1 MQRLLYHAPDNPN
14 QESPF
19 DRAIV
24 QVVQGQNVSIVSPYI
39 GLEYLHRL
47 IGLSA
52 SWRLISDVLE
62 WLSATPVRERG
73 AVYEFLKTHYGLVHH
88 YPAIHAKAVVSRVG
102 AYTGSANLTDAGV
115 LRRTEFGVLL
125 TDPCQVSEVQQW
137 FDDIW
142 VQTSPPPLQSVQ
154 ELIAELNQI
163 SHVAADFA
171 DLKATQLESGA
182 RRVRAKLVKILGH
195 EPVAIS
201 ARGAQSLSSGSL
213 APAPATSAADKTAVT
228 VLQTPST
235 EPSKKTQLIS
245 PPPSSSIATP
255 TPLQPSSFDL
265 DAEIEAYVG
274 RNAVQGFTFEQL
286 HETMRSKS
294 PALTRRETYFAIL
307 ESCASHPRALFSADA
322 VNRLVYQDGRFVQS
336 SKELLSAAL
345 KPLDDMVAAFIDDLS
360 FDEPTATS
368 VTTGKQ
374 EMVLAGMKQAGFVE
388 EVGDGLQLAHDA
400 LWSPRLKLLERA
412 HIRWANRLA
421 QRSFKRAPGP
431 MLEGAS
437 LGLSHLAE
445 TSVQAPVVEPAVES
459 MAEGTDSQEVVNE
472 SRDHKKDIVFSHLAK
487 MRHSMGEK
495 INVLMY
501 SLITDLVGFVAQ
513 VGRQTRL
520 PQPQT
525 QLCHGTHGH
534 RARAP
539 ELRETVEQSH
549 THMQLHH
556 LPLKRARHHPL
567 AQAFEAV
574 HLGLHQTSAVI
585 AAPLFP
591 DAAPQSVT
599 GSQRFVARMRSH
611 QGRLPR
617 LGVLARGD
625 HRLRISLGNRRMAR
639 LGVVGTV
646 PTDAGNRLI
655 GWYLLQQLEQHGRIA
670 HAVVGHLDGPDLQ
683 RVGINT
689 QVHLAPLA
697 PVLGTVLL
705 AFPFAFA
712 KELNAGAVHQQFQCG
727 GTGSVGQLYL
737 QSLLASAH
745 GAVVGH
751 PPVQACQTQ
760 QAFNH
765 AQALTQGQT
774 EQALD
779 AQTEL
784 DGCVGEDVLAPAFAA
799 GWGVPLH
806 AFVQPDCQRPSGFE
820 RGVVLCP
827 VGGLVAG
834 LGPLRF
840 THVSR
845 LPAQRTGFV
854 QQSRP
859 SDQIRSQR
867 G

>member
-1 MQRLLYHAPDNPN
+1 
-14 QESPF
+14 
-19 DRAIV
+19 
-24 QVVQGQNVSIVSPYI
+24 
-39 GLEYLHRL
+39 
-47 IGLSA
+47 
-52 SWRLISDVLE
+52 
-62 WLSATPVRERG
+62 
-73 AVYEFLKTHYGLVHH
+73 
-88 YPAIHAKAVVSRVG
+88 
-102 AYTGSANLTDAGV
+102 
-115 LRRTEFGVLL
+115 
-125 TDPCQVSEVQQW
+125 
-137 FDDIW
+137 
-142 VQTSPPPLQSVQ
+142 
-154 ELIAELNQI
+154 
-163 SHVAADFA
+163 
-171 DLKATQLESGA
+171 
-182 RRVRAKLVKILGH
+182 
-195 EPVAIS
+195 
-201 ARGAQSLSSGSL
+201 
-213 APAPATSAADKTAVT
+213 
-228 VLQTPST
+228 
-235 EPSKKTQLIS
+235 
-245 PPPSSSIATP
+245 
-255 TPLQPSSFDL
+255 
-265 DAEIEAYVG
+265 
-274 RNAVQGFTFEQL
+274 
-286 HETMRSKS
+286 
-294 PALTRRETYFAIL
+294 
-307 ESCASHPRALFSADA
+307 
-322 VNRLVYQDGRFVQS
+322 
-336 SKELLSAAL
+336 
-345 KPLDDMVAAFIDDLS
+345 
-360 FDEPTATS
+360 
-368 VTTGKQ
+368 
-374 EMVLAGMKQAGFVE
+374 
-388 EVGDGLQLAHDA
+388 
-400 LWSPRLKLLERA
+400 
-412 HIRWANRLA
+412 
-421 QRSFKRAPGP
+421 
-431 MLEGAS
+431 
-437 LGLSHLAE
+437 
-445 TSVQAPVVEPAVES
+445 
-459 MAEGTDSQEVVNE
+459 
-472 SRDHKKDIVFSHLAK
+472 
-487 MRHSMGEK
+487 
-495 INVLMY
+495 
-501 SLITDLVGFVAQ
+501 
-513 VGRQTRL
+513 
-520 PQPQT
+520 
-525 QLCHGTHGH
+525 
-534 RARAP
+534 
-539 ELRETVEQSH
+539 
-549 THMQLHH
+549 MQLHH

-689 QVHLAPLA
+689 QVQLAPLA
-697 PVLGTVLL
+697 PVLGPVLL

-712 KELNAGAVHQQFQCG
+712 KERNAGAVHQQFQCG

-751 PPVQACQTQ
+751 PPVQACQMQ

-854 QQSRP
+854 QQSRLGAIATLAP
-859 SDQIRSQR
+859 SVYRRLQLSRAKHPSLTGHSRMAKRLARLLPGYHFDEQMFFKCDNAPLEIQNLRRQAFFKISEVLKARHPLSIQASATAREDITDMQFIAAYRVPFQFSPLVQAHLKVGSFLQSAAGVHVTDLDGQSFYDLTGSYGVNVFGAGLLGGIGFTMSIFITNLAFTGEAELINASKIAILLASVTAGTIGFLWLMLFGGNANLSSKQR
-867 G
+867 DPAP

>member
-1 MQRLLYHAPDNPN
+1 MQQRWRYLPVLTVIGEHTGGLLVQPHDHAVLD
-14 QESPF
+14 
-19 DRAIV
+19 
-24 QVVQGQNVSIVSPYI
+24 GSIV
-39 GLEYLHRL
+39 GGELHTVALGKLGQLHRAS
-47 IGLSA
+47 GLGQKVQSFHHHA
-52 SWRLISDVLE
+52 IEKQQVL
-62 WLSATPVRERG
+62 LAHVARG
-73 AVYEFLKTHYGLVHH
+73 LYEHLAVYNGL
-88 YPAIHAKAVVSRVG
+88 PRSHARQFMLV
-102 AYTGSANLTDAGV
+102 
-115 LRRTEFGVLL
+115 
-125 TDPCQVSEVQQW
+125 
-137 FDDIW
+137 
-142 VQTSPPPLQSVQ
+142 
-154 ELIAELNQI
+154 
-163 SHVAADFA
+163 
-171 DLKATQLESGA
+171 ATQPIPRHS
-182 RRVRAKLVKILGH
+182 RW
-195 EPVAIS
+195 
-201 ARGAQSLSSGSL
+201 
-213 APAPATSAADKTAVT
+213 
-228 VLQTPST
+228 
-235 EPSKKTQLIS
+235 
-245 PPPSSSIATP
+245 
-255 TPLQPSSFDL
+255 
-265 DAEIEAYVG
+265 VG
-274 RNAVQGFTFEQL
+274 R
-286 HETMRSKS
+286 
-294 PALTRRETYFAIL
+294 
-307 ESCASHPRALFSADA
+307 
-322 VNRLVYQDGRFVQS
+322 
-336 SKELLSAAL
+336 
-345 KPLDDMVAAFIDDLS
+345 
-360 FDEPTATS
+360 
-368 VTTGKQ
+368 
-374 EMVLAGMKQAGFVE
+374 
-388 EVGDGLQLAHDA
+388 
-400 LWSPRLKLLERA
+400 
-412 HIRWANRLA
+412 
-421 QRSFKRAPGP
+421 
-431 MLEGAS
+431 
-437 LGLSHLAE
+437 
-445 TSVQAPVVEPAVES
+445 
-459 MAEGTDSQEVVNE
+459 
-472 SRDHKKDIVFSHLAK
+472 
-487 MRHSMGEK
+487 
-495 INVLMY
+495 
-501 SLITDLVGFVAQ
+501 
-513 VGRQTRL
+513 
-520 PQPQT
+520 
-525 QLCHGTHGH
+525 TH
-534 RARAP
+534 
-539 ELRETVEQSH
+539 T
-549 THMQLHH
+549 MQLHH

-854 QQSRP
+854 QQSL
-859 SDQIRSQR
+859 
-867 G
+867 

>member
-1 MQRLLYHAPDNPN
+1 MAVRHAPVNCAIRIIT
-14 QESPF
+14 EST
-19 DRAIV
+19 RKHT
-24 QVVQGQNVSIVSPYI
+24 QSI
-39 GLEYLHRL
+39 
-47 IGLSA
+47 
-52 SWRLISDVLE
+52 
-62 WLSATPVRERG
+62 
-73 AVYEFLKTHYGLVHH
+73 K
-88 YPAIHAKAVVSRVG
+88 
-102 AYTGSANLTDAGV
+102 
-115 LRRTEFGVLL
+115 RRHG
-125 TDPCQVSEVQQW
+125 
-137 FDDIW
+137 
-142 VQTSPPPLQSVQ
+142 
-154 ELIAELNQI
+154 
-163 SHVAADFA
+163 
-171 DLKATQLESGA
+171 
-182 RRVRAKLVKILGH
+182 
-195 EPVAIS
+195 
-201 ARGAQSLSSGSL
+201 
-213 APAPATSAADKTAVT
+213 
-228 VLQTPST
+228 
-235 EPSKKTQLIS
+235 
-245 PPPSSSIATP
+245 P
-255 TPLQPSSFDL
+255 T
-265 DAEIEAYVG
+265 
-274 RNAVQGFTFEQL
+274 FTF
-286 HETMRSKS
+286 
-294 PALTRRETYFAIL
+294 
-307 ESCASHPRALFSADA
+307 
-322 VNRLVYQDGRFVQS
+322 
-336 SKELLSAAL
+336 
-345 KPLDDMVAAFIDDLS
+345 
-360 FDEPTATS
+360 
-368 VTTGKQ
+368 
-374 EMVLAGMKQAGFVE
+374 
-388 EVGDGLQLAHDA
+388 
-400 LWSPRLKLLERA
+400 
-412 HIRWANRLA
+412 
-421 QRSFKRAPGP
+421 
-431 MLEGAS
+431 
-437 LGLSHLAE
+437 
-445 TSVQAPVVEPAVES
+445 
-459 MAEGTDSQEVVNE
+459 
-472 SRDHKKDIVFSHLAK
+472 
-487 MRHSMGEK
+487 
-495 INVLMY
+495 
-501 SLITDLVGFVAQ
+501 VGFVAQ

-854 QQSRP
+854 QQSPAELEREAELL
-859 SDQIRSQR
+859 SDHFIRWLIYAGMFATGTERQR
-867 G
+867 RWYGLCVLTRQGSANGSFV

>member
-1 MQRLLYHAPDNPN
+1 MSEPKGSKARYKTTNWA
-14 QESPF
+14 
-19 DRAIV
+19 
-24 QVVQGQNVSIVSPYI
+24 
-39 GLEYLHRL
+39 EY
-47 IGLSA
+47 
-52 SWRLISDVLE
+52 
-62 WLSATPVRERG
+62 
-73 AVYEFLKTHYGLVHH
+73 
-88 YPAIHAKAVVSRVG
+88 
-102 AYTGSANLTDAGV
+102 N
-115 LRRTEFGVLL
+115 
-125 TDPCQVSEVQQW
+125 
-137 FDDIW
+137 
-142 VQTSPPPLQSVQ
+142 
-154 ELIAELNQI
+154 
-163 SHVAADFA
+163 
-171 DLKATQLESGA
+171 
-182 RRVRAKLVKILGH
+182 
-195 EPVAIS
+195 
-201 ARGAQSLSSGSL
+201 
-213 APAPATSAADKTAVT
+213 
-228 VLQTPST
+228 
-235 EPSKKTQLIS
+235 
-245 PPPSSSIATP
+245 
-255 TPLQPSSFDL
+255 
-265 DAEIEAYVG
+265 
-274 RNAVQGFTFEQL
+274 
-286 HETMRSKS
+286 
-294 PALTRRETYFAIL
+294 
-307 ESCASHPRALFSADA
+307 
-322 VNRLVYQDGRFVQS
+322 
-336 SKELLSAAL
+336 AAL
-345 KPLDDMVAAFIDDLS
+345 KAR
-360 FDEPTATS
+360 
-368 VTTGKQ
+368 G
-374 EMVLAGMKQAGFVE
+374 
-388 EVGDGLQLAHDA
+388 
-400 LWSPRLKLLERA
+400 
-412 HIRWANRLA
+412 
-421 QRSFKRAPGP
+421 
-431 MLEGAS
+431 S
-437 LGLSHLAE
+437 LTIWL
-445 TSVQAPVVEPAVES
+445 
-459 MAEGTDSQEVVNE
+459 
-472 SRDHKKDIVFSHLAK
+472 
-487 MRHSMGEK
+487 
-495 INVLMY
+495 
-501 SLITDLVGFVAQ
+501 GFVAQ

-806 AFVQPDCQRPSGFE
+806 AFVQPD
-820 RGVVLCP
+820 
-827 VGGLVAG
+827 
-834 LGPLRF
+834 
-840 THVSR
+840 
-845 LPAQRTGFV
+845 GFV
-854 QQSRP
+854 AQT
-859 SDQIRSQR
+859 RSEPR
-867 G
+867 